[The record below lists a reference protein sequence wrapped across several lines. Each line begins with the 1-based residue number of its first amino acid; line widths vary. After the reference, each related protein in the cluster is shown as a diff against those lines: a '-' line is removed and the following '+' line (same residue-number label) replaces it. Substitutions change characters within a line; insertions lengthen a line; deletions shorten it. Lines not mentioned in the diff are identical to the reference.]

1 MARYARI
8 ENDIV
13 MEIIDSGDQD
23 VNDLFHSSII
33 DQLVAD
39 PKNEA
44 QENSTWNG
52 EKFTDPEEFMAD
64 ITAVRMLRNMK
75 LLHSDYTQSAD
86 STLSD
91 EQKAEWADYRQKLR
105 EFPEVVDLSNVIFP
119 KEPSK

>member
-1 MARYARI
+1 
-8 ENDIV
+8 